1 MDETLAL
8 FETAFFAFATDFQR
22 NKQNNPAEH
31 PVTDTRRPVAR
42 GVELEKMNYP
52 PVIPK
57 SERGAAFTMRFRA
70 IVSRRNKQG
79 LIRSST
85 SKLLHDRFHRCTLW

>member
-1 MDETLAL
+1 MD
-8 FETAFFAFATDFQR
+8 FEQ

-31 PVTDTRRPVAR
+31 PVTDMRRPVAR

-57 SERGAAFTMRFRA
+57 S
-70 IVSRRNKQG
+70 
-79 LIRSST
+79 
-85 SKLLHDRFHRCTLW
+85 